1 MENEQTIFDMVP
13 DTSDEATIFRS
24 QGQKNDDEVRKL
36 RDLFKEVRA
45 HKDAAFLDNW
55 KAEYRE
61 AQGFA
66 AKAAVLNKRDAAME
80 AQQEKQQAEQVN
92 REQEKVDAIAAL
104 PRYQR
109 NKSYY
114 EALKQS
120 DPVTFFS
127 PAITKLRIA
136 DKQALGLQFHLK
148 G

>member
-1 MENEQTIFDMVP
+1 MNEETIFDMVDATEEVSIFTP
-13 DTSDEATIFRS
+13 QGKKNDMAIEELRKIFKAQREHKEAT
-24 QGQKNDDEVRKL
+24 
-36 RDLFKEVRA
+36 
-45 HKDAAFLDNW
+45 FLDNW

-80 AQQEKQQAEQVN
+80 AQQEKQQAEQSS

-109 NKSYY
+109 NKAFY

-127 PAITKLRIA
+127 PAITKLRIS